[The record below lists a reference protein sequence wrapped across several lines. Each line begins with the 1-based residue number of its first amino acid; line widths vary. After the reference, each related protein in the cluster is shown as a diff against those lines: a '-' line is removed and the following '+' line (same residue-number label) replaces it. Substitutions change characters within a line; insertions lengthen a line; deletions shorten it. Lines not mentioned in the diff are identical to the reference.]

1 MGAGYQET
9 NHTFNGLELLNAY
22 LLNLQGEKN
31 RRDFINHQWLMEAG
45 FHSGSVV
52 KISPAMLQTQ
62 LQSLGREDPLEDGM
76 ATHSSIL
83 A

>member
-9 NHTFNGLELLNAY
+9 NHTFSGLELLNSY
-22 LLNLQGEKN
+22 LLDLQGEKK
-31 RRDFINHQWLMEAG
+31 RRDFINHKWLMEAG
-45 FHSGSVV
+45 FHSSSAV
-52 KISPAMLQTQ
+52 KISPAVQETQ
-62 LQSLGREDPLEDGM
+62 VQSLCRKDPLEKGV